1 MYIMNGKIGKNREK
15 TTQILCQIVCFLIL
29 KWDVLNFYA
38 QLLQEVGVVAGV
50 QNMAMPHKVQLFR
63 GNRGRVFPSFSTQA
77 EFLAPKTDLKKQA
90 K

>member
-1 MYIMNGKIGKNREK
+1 MYTMNGKIGKNREK

-63 GNRGRVFPSFSTQA
+63 GRVFPSFSTQA